1 MHCSTLIEEI
11 VMSMTT
17 ATATATEIA
26 TPAATTA
33 RPSWFERLPLHVHV
47 ALSCATVLGL
57 VACGGGDVGS
67 PTESAQTQTQTLVP
81 SETARATT
89 PTIDPALA
97 QLGQRLFVDRNL
109 SEPAGTACVAC
120 HQPARGFSGTN
131 GSGLEV
137 AQGSITG
144 VFGVRNPMSNA
155 YQSLVPSFHFVV
167 EDDGTLEAV
176 GGHFW
181 DGRAATL
188 AEQALGPFL
197 NPAEM
202 NNPSA
207 EAVVRKVAAA
217 NYANQFRAVFGAD
230 SLNQPATAFRQIG
243 EAIAAFQ
250 LSALQPYSS
259 KYDAFVRGQTRLS
272 DAESRGLALFQDP
285 NRANCAGCHTMNPT
299 TGKPED
305 SPFSDFSYYANAIPR
320 NTRTPANANPDF
332 YDLGLCGPDRTAPAL
347 PADAPVGLSIDSLC
361 GKFRMPSLRNVAER
375 PAYMHNGF
383 FRGLRDVVRF
393 YATRNSHLRDWYGPS
408 GLPNDLPA
416 RYWGNIEI
424 SKPPFNRNPADGPVL
439 TNAEINDIVA
449 FLRTLSD
456 GYDTATGIT
465 TPPTFPT
472 LAPPPSPPAPA
483 VPTPAPAVRPTPP
496 QPPAPRPAPT

>member
-1 MHCSTLIEEI
+1 ML
-11 VMSMTT
+11 MT
-17 ATATATEIA
+17 ATNLHLWS
-26 TPAATTA
+26 
-33 RPSWFERLPLHVHV
+33 RPMRH
-47 ALSCATVLGL
+47 ALSWIACLSM
-57 VACGGGDVGS
+57 VACGGGDNS
-67 PTESAQTQTQTLVP
+67 SATESAQSLPT
-81 SETARATT
+81 ETAQATT
-89 PTIDPALA
+89 PTFNPALV

-120 HQPARGFSGTN
+120 HQPARGFSGNN

-144 VFGVRNPMSNA
+144 VFGLRNPMSNA
-155 YQSLVPSFHFVV
+155 YQGLVPSFHFVV
-167 EDDGTLEAV
+167 EDDGKLEAV

-202 NNPSA
+202 NNPNA
-207 EAVVRKVAAA
+207 ESVVRKVAAS
-217 NYANQFRAVFGAD
+217 NYANQFRAVFGAN
-230 SLNQPATAFRQIG
+230 SLSQTATAFQQIG

-250 LSALQPYSS
+250 LAALQSYSS
-259 KYDAFVRGQTRLS
+259 KYDAFVRGQARLS
-272 DAESRGLALFQDP
+272 DAEARGLALFQDP
-285 NRANCAGCHTMNPT
+285 NRANCAGCHTMNPSS
-299 TGKPED
+299 GKPED

-320 NTRTPANANPDF
+320 NTRTPANANPNF
-332 YDLGLCGPDRTAPAL
+332 YDLGLCGPDRSAPAL
-347 PADAPVGLSIDSLC
+347 PANAPAGLTPESLC

-383 FRGLRDVVRF
+383 FRSLRDVVRF
-393 YATRNSHLRDWYGPS
+393 YATRNSNLRDWYGPTA
-408 GLPNDLPA
+408 LPNDLPV

-439 TNAEINDIVA
+439 NNAEINDIVA

-456 GYDTATGIT
+456 GYDPVTGLT
-465 TPPTFPT
+465 TTPTFPT
-472 LAPPPSPPAPA
+472 LTAPPNPQKRPPAPA
-483 VPTPAPAVRPTPP
+483 SN
-496 QPPAPRPAPT
+496 